1 MEVKLSNVGIIKEA
15 DLKFIPGLNLIVGS
29 SSSGKS
35 TLLRAIRCMMD
46 NSFSDSHISYGKKKM
61 EIQIKYNGHDA
72 TYTRDLDNQS
82 RKSAYLID
90 GKTYTKLGRTSL
102 DDLTTIFKMSP
113 KEIDGEK
120 INFNFSS
127 QFAGPFLLLGSPSLL
142 YSILTYRSTF
152 DITKINDLY
161 FTDYKKVKQDLNVL
175 QKTRESLEKERDNK
189 EKQLSELAEFPHIY
203 LRVQRLKQQFD
214 TLQVQRNLYASYKE
228 ALNRKEQGELR
239 LKKIHS
245 VLSAYVGYS
254 ERLLT
259 YTTIMQYSKVK
270 LVKENI
276 TESVEQINL
285 IRNKVKEV
293 LPTYT
298 EVSLLNS
305 YLHISKQIRSY
316 TETLGKVSIQD
327 CRVVD
332 TLKSVLQLQESIED
346 KKRGLLK
353 ADSLLQ
359 QVNNDIQKVDVCPLC
374 NQPISHS
381 H

>member
-15 DLKFIPGLNLIVGS
+15 ELKFIPGLNLIVGS

-102 DDLTTIFKMSP
+102 DDLTSLFKMSP

-270 LVKENI
+270 LVKESI

-316 TETLGKVSIQD
+316 TDTLGKVSIQD

>member
-102 DDLTTIFKMSP
+102 DDLTSLFKMSP

-259 YTTIMQYSKVK
+259 YTTIMQYNKVK

-298 EVSLLNS
+298 VSLLNS

-316 TETLGKVSIQD
+316 TDTLGKVSIQD

-332 TLKSVLQLQESIED
+332 TLKSVLQLKESIED